1 VSGAYDR
8 TMSGAPEEVTTAP
21 AENGGDA
28 GAAQPDLGIGLRRL
42 RRGRGESLASVSQ
55 ATGISQSFLSVVE
68 NGRSD
73 ITIGR
78 LMRLLAHYEAGL
90 GDLISGEPQRDRV
103 VTRAEERI
111 PLRSPGE
118 GVELYL
124 LAPDTRRAMMPVY
137 GSHSPGSRL
146 TDLRPH
152 GGETFVHLLTGSLLF
167 ERDGHQPF
175 VLSAGDSAY
184 ITGDAP
190 PTITTVGDETATL
203 VAVVTPPT
211 L

>member
-1 VSGAYDR
+1 
-8 TMSGAPEEVTTAP
+8 MSSSPEETATVS
-21 AENGGDA
+21 AEIGDA
-28 GAAQPDLGIGLRRL
+28 GAAQPDLGQGLRRL

-78 LMRLLAHYEAGL
+78 LMRLLAHYEAGI
-90 GDLISGEPQRDRV
+90 GDLISSEPQRDPI
-103 VTRAEERI
+103 VTRADERL

-118 GVELYL
+118 GVDLHL

-137 GSHSPGSRL
+137 GTHAPGSRL

-175 VLSAGDSAY
+175 VLSPGDSAY

-190 PTITTVGDETATL
+190 PTITTIGDETATL